1 MGQAATPT
9 ELPASDWKAALRRT
23 WKEAGDDNIGLI
35 AAGVGFYAFLAFVPL
50 LASLVM
56 SYGLVAEPAT
66 VLRHVQALT
75 RLMPAD
81 AARLVGEQL
90 LSVVQTSGGRTGFGL
105 IFALLLSLYG
115 AMKGAGAIVT
125 ALNIAYE
132 VKEKRGF
139 VRRTLVTATMTLGA
153 LGALLL
159 ALLAVSAM
167 ALVERLLPFSGPAAH
182 LLVQLLL
189 WAAAAAGVSFF
200 VAAVYRYAPNRPT
213 APWRW
218 ISPGSIAATVTW
230 LAGTLAFGFYV
241 SRFGNYNATY
251 GSLGAVV
258 VLLTW
263 LYLSAYVLLMGAELN
278 SELEKGAAPQ

>member
-1 MGQAATPT
+1 MSGAATPA

-35 AAGVGFYAFLAFVPL
+35 AAGVAFYAFLAFVPL
-50 LASLVM
+50 LGALVM
-56 SYGLVAEPAT
+56 SYGLVAEPAS
-66 VLRHVQALT
+66 VVRHVQALT

-90 LSVVQTSGGRTGFGL
+90 LAIVQSSGGRTGFGL
-105 IFALLLSLYG
+105 IVALLLSLYG

-132 VKEKRGF
+132 VKEARGF
-139 VRRTLVTATMTLGA
+139 VRRTLVTAGMTLGA
-153 LGALLL
+153 VGALLL
-159 ALLAVSAM
+159 AMLAVSAM
-167 ALVERLLPFSGPAAH
+167 GLVERLLPFSGPAAH

-189 WAAAAAGVSFF
+189 WAAAAAGVSLF

-218 ISPGSIAATVTW
+218 ISPGSIAATITW
-230 LAGTLAFGFYV
+230 LLGTLAFGLYV

-263 LYLSAYVLLMGAELN
+263 LYLSGYVLLMGAELN
-278 SELEKGAAPQ
+278 SELEKKAEPQ

>member
-1 MGQAATPT
+1 MSGAATPA

-23 WKEAGDDNIGLI
+23 WKEAGDDNVGLI

-50 LASLVM
+50 LGALVM
-56 SYGLVAEPAT
+56 SYGLVAEPAS
-66 VLRHVQALT
+66 VVRHVQALT
-75 RLMPAD
+75 RLMPPD

-90 LSVVQTSGGRTGFGL
+90 LSIVQSSGGRTGFGL
-105 IFALLLSLYG
+105 IFALLVSLYG

-132 VKEKRGF
+132 VKETRNF
-139 VRRTLVTATMTLGA
+139 VRRTLVTAAMTLGA
-153 LGALLL
+153 VGALLL
-159 ALLAVSAM
+159 AMLAVSAM
-167 ALVERLLPFSGPAAH
+167 GLIERLLPFSGPAIH
-182 LLVQLLL
+182 LTLQLLL
-189 WAAAAAGVSFF
+189 WAAAAAGVSLF

-213 APWRW
+213 ASWRW
-218 ISPGSIAATVTW
+218 ISPGSIAATITW
-230 LAGTLAFGFYV
+230 LLGTLAFGLYV

-263 LYLSAYVLLMGAELN
+263 LYLSAFVLLMGAELN
-278 SELEKGAAPQ
+278 SELEKKAAPQ